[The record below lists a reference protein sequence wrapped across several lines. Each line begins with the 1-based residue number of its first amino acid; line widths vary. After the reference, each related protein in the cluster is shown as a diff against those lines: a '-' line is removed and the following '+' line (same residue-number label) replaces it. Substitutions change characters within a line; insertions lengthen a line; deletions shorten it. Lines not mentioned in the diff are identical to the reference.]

1 MLHIPTH
8 IIPLKEDFT
17 LDPADYHGLHETIV
31 IANPNAPTRLCL
43 PRDAIEGI
51 LQSNPDSVVI
61 GGLAYITGIT
71 FGRKTGLQF
80 NDFIQPAY
88 LNLFGYI
95 IRQMLGSICS
105 GTFGIFKHK
114 GLSLIHI

>member
-1 MLHIPTH
+1 MDKITDTMIPTIKDH
-8 IIPLKEDFT
+8 HLVLLCTAKKLLSGT
-17 LDPADYHGLHETIV
+17 LGNTFYHHFE
-31 IANPNAPTRLCL
+31 
-43 PRDAIEGI
+43 
-51 LQSNPDSVVI
+51 
-61 GGLAYITGIT
+61 GLAYITGIT
-71 FGRKTGLQF
+71 FGRKTVLQF

-114 GLSLIHI
+114 GGIVRTLTHQG